1 MGDVGGGHQ
10 EAVVAHPGS
19 LRAGAAVDGGVFTDE
34 VARPELEPRRLAAV
48 AAILRWLAQRG
59 EGMHHRA
66 GADRGMAGDD
76 DVREQHD
83 PGAKLDIATDAA
95 IRTDRHALA
104 QPSAGLDDGRR
115 VDIWHNSSRIIAAQV
130 ASATRLPSTL
140 ASPLNRSAER
150 RVGKECVRPCR
161 SRWSPYP

>member
-19 LRAGAAVDGGVFTDE
+19 LRAGAAVDGRVFTAD

-66 GADRGMAGDD
+66 GADRGMAGAD

-83 PGAKLDIATDAA
+83 PGAKPELATNAPQ
-95 IRTDRHALA
+95 RTTPHPPPPPTPGPPRD
-104 QPSAGLDDGRR
+104 
-115 VDIWHNSSRIIAAQV
+115 
-130 ASATRLPSTL
+130 TL
-140 ASPLNRSAER
+140 
-150 RVGKECVRPCR
+150 
-161 SRWSPYP
+161 